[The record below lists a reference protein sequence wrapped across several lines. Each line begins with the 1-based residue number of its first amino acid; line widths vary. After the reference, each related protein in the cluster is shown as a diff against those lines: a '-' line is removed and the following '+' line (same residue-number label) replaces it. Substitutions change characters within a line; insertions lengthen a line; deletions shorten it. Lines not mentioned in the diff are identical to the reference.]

1 MVWHQK
7 NLDCRQKCEL
17 IVVRYPLGAQIVI
30 FLQVM
35 SKFVSPL
42 RYPGGKLKV
51 VDYVKRLMEVNDL
64 QGGTYIEPYAGG
76 ASVALSLLFGKYASK
91 IKINDI
97 DRSIYAFWHSV
108 LKETDAF
115 CQMIQNTPVDMETWN
130 KQREVQRHKQDAE
143 LLELGFSTFFLNRT
157 NRSGILNGGVIGGK
171 EQTGNYL
178 IDARYNKKDLIARI
192 EHIAGY
198 EDLIE
203 LTSMDAVELLKRY
216 KRTPS
221 AKTLVYLDPPYYIKG
236 RDLYLNYYNND
247 DHRAIAETIKKY
259 KGKWII
265 SYDAVPFIKDLYQ
278 DYRQKEYYL
287 SYSAGNPS
295 KGKEIMVYSEGC
307 VIPNEEIVR
316 LKKR

>member
-1 MVWHQK
+1 M
-7 NLDCRQKCEL
+7 N
-17 IVVRYPLGAQIVI
+17 P
-30 FLQVM
+30 
-35 SKFVSPL
+35 FVSPL

-51 VDYVKRLMEVNDL
+51 VDYIKRMFEVNDII
-64 QGGTYIEPYAGG
+64 GGTYIEPYAGG
-76 ASVALSLLFGKYASK
+76 ASVALSLLFSKYASR

-108 LKETDAF
+108 LNETDAF
-115 CQMIQNTPVDMETWN
+115 CRLIADTPVNMNSWN
-130 KQREVQRHKQDAE
+130 VQREVQKRKMDVD
-143 LLELGFSTFFLNRT
+143 LLSLGFSTFFMNRT

-178 IDARYNKKDLIARI
+178 IDARYNKKDLIERI

-198 EDLIE
+198 ADLVD
-203 LTSMDAVELLKRY
+203 LTSMDAVELIKRY
-216 KRTPS
+216 KRTPA

-247 DHRAIAETIKKY
+247 DHRAIAEVIKKY

-265 SYDAVPFIKDLYQ
+265 SYDAVPFISELYQ
-278 DYRQKEYYL
+278 DFRQKEYYL

-295 KGKEIMVYSEGC
+295 KGKEIMVYSEGLT
-307 VIPNEEIVR
+307 IPEEEIVR